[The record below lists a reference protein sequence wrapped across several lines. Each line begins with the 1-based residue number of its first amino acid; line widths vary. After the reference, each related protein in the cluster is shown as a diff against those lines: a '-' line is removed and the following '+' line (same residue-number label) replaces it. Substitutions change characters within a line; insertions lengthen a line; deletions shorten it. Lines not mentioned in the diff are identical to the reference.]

1 MAKNKNYKPGD
12 AEGNVQNPA
21 AMMSLNYLLGSQG
34 SQRNNGGVAPGAMY
48 GGQPG
53 QAGAAGPAPSYMQ
66 FPGSQPMPQGGG
78 QQAAGR
84 AMFSR
89 TSPEVRKDQYGNR
102 ISADGKYASQMGGGQ
117 QKQPGQ
123 AMNRMAPMQGGV
135 PQQPLQ
141 DYNQAQRT
149 AFAPQT
155 IPASDYGNTLG
166 KNAPKTQP
174 INSGIFDA
182 DAWAGQQRLAGKSVV
197 GQTAGEN
204 YIQGQMMNDAMG
216 GARDRFGAGM
226 APMMPGMLAQMGG
239 SQAGFGMGGYGADGR
254 PVGMQ
259 GSQVGQTMTNQQA
272 MEAGG
277 MMQNDAREQ
286 QASADTAAMGNK
298 YTQELINNINSA
310 ASSNLANQLPEVAAQ
325 MEAAGLGRSGAG
337 GLAAS
342 KMGQQVLSQAN
353 RDSMSVL
360 AQQAD
365 QQAGRQFQGQ
375 QAGLERLTGA
385 QNSSLDRMG
394 NMGLGLTQEQ
404 GNRMQNE
411 ANMMNAAQKNNM
423 NMFGLGEGA
432 TNTAMINAA
441 AAEANARGIDQ
452 ANWTG
457 ALNQGTLGFERL
469 NTLATGLQQHTPQQ
483 QYQQQNPFVQ
493 MGGQVLGGAAQG
505 LFSGGDSNIM
515 GNR

>member
-1 MAKNKNYKPGD
+1 M
-12 AEGNVQNPA
+12 Q
-21 AMMSLNYLLGSQG
+21 
-34 SQRNNGGVAPGAMY
+34 GGV
-48 GGQPG
+48 
-53 QAGAAGPAPSYMQ
+53 
-66 FPGSQPMPQGGG
+66 PQ
-78 QQAAGR
+78 Q
-84 AMFSR
+84 
-89 TSPEVRKDQYGNR
+89 
-102 ISADGKYASQMGGGQ
+102 
-117 QKQPGQ
+117 
-123 AMNRMAPMQGGV
+123 MQGGV

-182 DAWAGQQRLAGKSVV
+182 DAWAGQQRIAGNSVV

-204 YIQGQMMNDAMG
+204 YIQDQMMQDAMG

-226 APMMPGMLAQMGG
+226 SGMMPGMLAQMGG
-239 SQAGFGMGGYGADGR
+239 SQAGFGMGGYGPDGR

-259 GSQVGQTMTNQQA
+259 GSQVGETMTNQQG

-286 QASADTAAMGNK
+286 QAAAQTAAMGNK
-298 YTQELINNINSA
+298 YTQELINNINQA
-310 ASSNLANQLPEVAAQ
+310 ASSNLANQLPEVAAS

-342 KMGQQVLSQAN
+342 KLGQQVLSQAN

-385 QNSSLDRMG
+385 QNASLDRLG

-411 ANMMNAAQKNNM
+411 ANMMNAAQQNNM

-457 ALNQGTLGFERL
+457 ALNQGTLGYERL
-469 NTLATGLQQHTPQQ
+469 NTLATGLEQHAP
-483 QYQQQNPFVQ
+483 QYQQPQQNPFVQ
-493 MGGQVLGGAAQG
+493 LGGNFVGGMANG
-505 LFSGGDSNIM
+505 MFSGGNSNIM